1 VERPVGDASLVRAT
15 VALTTT
21 VEELDRLVEGLTVL
35 TREAAGA

>member
-1 VERPVGDASLVRAT
+1 

-35 TREAAGA
+35 TGEAAGA